1 VNATNISRVSQAVA
15 GVWQRLGV
23 TPKLDRRG
31 PVLLAPFT
39 ESYNLLHVAIPD
51 LSREK
56 VFDYLQSESIVP
68 ANIGDDADEKL
79 AGFLFVTPSVGM
91 IFVNASDIVVR
102 QRFTAAHE
110 LGHFV
115 LHRDEMGG
123 LLSRADTTET
133 IELTQSESDLH
144 ELEANQFAAELLM
157 PEAVIRARVAAFEK
171 AYGVAPRAALA
182 YQLGAELL
190 VSREAMTK
198 RLKELE
204 VGNE

>member
-1 VNATNISRVSQAVA
+1 MSNVKHPHVRQAVDR
-15 GVWQRLGV
+15 VWQRLAV

-39 ESYNLLHVAIPD
+39 ESYDLLHVAIPE
-51 LSREK
+51 LSHGK
-56 VFDYLQSESIVP
+56 VFDYLRSESITP
-68 ANIGDDADEKL
+68 ANIGDVDDEL

-91 IFVNASDIVVR
+91 IFVNASDPVVR

-123 LLSRADTTET
+123 LVSRADTTET
-133 IELTQSESDLH
+133 IELSPSESDTH
-144 ELEANQFAAELLM
+144 EVEANQFAAELLM

-171 AYGVAPRAALA
+171 AYGVVPRAALA

-190 VSREAMTK
+190 VSREAMMY
-198 RLKELE
+198 RLQELQ